1 MQQSVSVELMKI
13 TKQYGRRKLFRDITQ
28 RVNPGE
34 CLAVTGRNGS
44 GKSTLLKIIAGMIR
58 PTAGVV
64 KIYTDGQQIDGGER
78 PSCCGMVSPE
88 IIFYQTMTGY
98 ENVQFIARASGADLS
113 TEHVLACFPTVGLS
127 GRAHDLVST
136 YSTGMRQR
144 LKFAVLA
151 ALNPPLWLLDEP
163 SSNLDGAGKKLVA
176 DLIKT
181 ALTQHFTVIIAT
193 NEAEEAE
200 YAGQEIALA

>member
-1 MQQSVSVELMKI
+1 MQQSVGVELVKI
-13 TKQYGRRKLFRDITQ
+13 TKQYGRRQLFREITQ
-28 RVNPGE
+28 RINPGE

-64 KIYTDGQQIDGGER
+64 KIYSDGQQIDGSER
-78 PSCCGMVSPE
+78 SSCFGMVSPE
-88 IIFYQTMTGY
+88 IVFYHAMTGY
-98 ENVQFIARASGADLS
+98 ENVQFIARACGADLS
-113 TEHVLACFPTVGLS
+113 VEYVLDCFSTVGLS
-127 GRAHDLVST
+127 GRAHDLVGA

-151 ALNPPLWLLDEP
+151 ALKPPVWLLDEP
-163 SSNLDGAGKKLVA
+163 SSNLDAAGKKLVA
-176 DLIKT
+176 GLVKA

-200 YAGQEIALA
+200 YAGQKIALA